1 MFTVPWRSGSGRW
14 GGPPRPWW
22 NIPLKWLWVG
32 AAAPRNGWS
41 RPGTAG
47 CLSPR
52 RQDKKSG
59 GFTWT
64 RGRMERQKVPI
75 SKLPSIRPTAVV
87 EMSKCLSICVME
99 LFMCVAVID
108 LEKQAKDSTKINIY
122 ETEGRRHQNHS
133 NSSPCVQKSHISDY
147 KNKMFSFKPQ
157 LKVRFDSSAA
167 LHGPISAWLVN

>member
-14 GGPPRPWW
+14 GGPPRPWR

-52 RQDKKSG
+52 RQDIRSG

-64 RGRMERQKVPI
+64 RGWMERQKVPI

-122 ETEGRRHQNHS
+122 ETEGRRQAIRITPIVHHVYRKVTFPMTKTKRVPS
-133 NSSPCVQKSHISDY
+133 NGNWRCASVTL
-147 KNKMFSFKPQ
+147 Q
-157 LKVRFDSSAA
+157 LCMGLFLLD
-167 LHGPISAWLVN
+167 